1 MFDGFK
7 WGKGERF
14 NASPSPELEKALRM
28 GILREVQNGID
39 TSIDEKENKRIK
51 IEEKKE

>member
-28 GILREVQNGID
+28 GILREVQNGIRTD
-39 TSIDEKENKRIK
+39 NESENRRIK